1 MLIFIG
7 IAFINGVINII
18 NKMINLQ
25 AKLKLGMANGTLINY
40 LEGTVIS
47 LVVITVMGKSRLT
60 NPEYLKS
67 IPFLCFLG
75 GFFGL
80 LSMILILL
88 GMSKNQISY
97 STIIVLV
104 GQLGAGLLIDSIV
117 TMKVAPLK
125 IAGIMLVILGVILD
139 KYLFRKSAGKAP
151 V

>member
-40 LEGTVIS
+40 LEGTFIS
-47 LVVITVMGKSRLT
+47 LLIVAVMGKSRLT
-60 NPEYLKS
+60 NLEYLKS

-117 TMKVAPLK
+117 ALKVAPLK
-125 IAGIMLVILGVILD
+125 IAGIILVILGVVLD
-139 KYLFRKSAGKAP
+139 KYLFRKSTGNAP

>member
-7 IAFINGVINII
+7 IAFINGIINII

-40 LEGTVIS
+40 LEGTFIS
-47 LVVITVMGKSRLT
+47 LLVIIIMGKSRLT

-117 TMKVAPLK
+117 TLKVAPLK
-125 IAGIMLVILGVILD
+125 IAGILLVILGVVLD
-139 KYLFRKSAGKAP
+139 KYLFGKSAGKTP